1 LLGTEAPVGE
11 KQPVVG
17 PPWSTAQ
24 DLFGMDAI
32 HSINHLFEEVTE
44 THQPAL
50 ATASAIGVFGSRPVL
65 R

>member
-1 LLGTEAPVGE
+1 
-11 KQPVVG
+11 
-17 PPWSTAQ
+17 
-24 DLFGMDAI
+24 MDAI
-32 HSINHLFEEVTE
+32 QSINHLFEEVTE